1 MLNPNTVAHN
11 YAMLPQL
18 FLTAPLLLCFP
29 PRPKK
34 NHSEILQGC
43 IFLFTVMKYG
53 NKKKKKNKD
62 TWIWF
67 VDTFYVY
74 EGRKIMG
81 VSLCDLMSQSCCLK
95 MSIQ

>member
-1 MLNPNTVAHN
+1 MTQEKPLWNPAGMHFSLYSN
-11 YAMLPQL
+11 
-18 FLTAPLLLCFP
+18 
-29 PRPKK
+29 
-34 NHSEILQGC
+34 EIRQQ
-43 IFLFTVMKYG
+43 
-53 NKKKKKNKD
+53 KKKTKD
-62 TWIWF
+62 SWIWF